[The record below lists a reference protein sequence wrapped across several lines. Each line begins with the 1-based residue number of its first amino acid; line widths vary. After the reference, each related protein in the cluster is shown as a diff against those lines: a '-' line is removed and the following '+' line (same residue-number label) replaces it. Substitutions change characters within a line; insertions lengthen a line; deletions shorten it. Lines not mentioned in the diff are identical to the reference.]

1 MYEDGQ
7 IDYSLSRIPNFQC
20 STQLCCIKVVQVEKN
35 IQWHVFKNIQSRTKR
50 FYLKNVVP
58 FLRFAIYNFIIP
70 FKKKEKKLI
79 RRKSFHFSLNARMLK
94 IFRTFSRI

>member
-20 STQLCCIKVVQVEKN
+20 STQPCCIKVVQVEKN

-50 FYLKNVVP
+50 FYLKQ
-58 FLRFAIYNFIIP
+58 RCT
-70 FKKKEKKLI
+70 
-79 RRKSFHFSLNARMLK
+79 
-94 IFRTFSRI
+94 IFTFRHLQFYYSI